1 MTEHWPAVP
10 YDRWGATCDTL
21 HAHTQVL
28 GKLAVELA
36 PPEPELLHAALRL
49 TARGWETGSLPA
61 PDGSG
66 SLVVALDLH
75 AHEAV
80 VEHSR
85 GSVQRVPLVPD
96 RPVAQVTRDVLAAV
110 APGGRRGAHQPGAA
124 GGSVERAA
132 GRGLRA
138 RPLRPW
144 PG

>member
-1 MTEHWPAVP
+1 MMTEQWPAIS
-10 YDRWGATCDTL
+10 YDRWAATCDTL
-21 HAHTQVL
+21 HAHTQLL

-49 TARGWETGSLPA
+49 TARGLETGTLRA

-85 GSVQRVPLVPD
+85 RI
-96 RPVAQVTRDVLAAV
+96 
-110 APGGRRGAHQPGAA
+110 GAA
-124 GGSVERAA
+124 GA
-132 GRGLRA
+132 A
-138 RPLRPW
+138 RP
-144 PG
+144 